1 MTLQFF
7 WNRTASVWIALLY
20 IVLGLPLLLFP
31 GISGS
36 VFVWSLAAGAT
47 VYACSHLWRYLQGRK
62 AEQASGTDLFLT
74 VLPLA
79 FSIFAIIWP
88 EAILPFLPLVLGALL
103 LIDGIGKI
111 PLVIS
116 GIQDEIPALIPLL
129 LSALIPVV
137 LGVLLLV
144 NPFHAAQLVIMVF
157 GIALI
162 GDGISDL
169 VTALISRKPHPIP
182 VSDADAPHEP

>member
-1 MTLQFF
+1 M
-7 WNRTASVWIALLY
+7 
-20 IVLGLPLLLFP
+20 
-31 GISGS
+31 
-36 VFVWSLAAGAT
+36 
-47 VYACSHLWRYLQGRK
+47 
-62 AEQASGTDLFLT
+62 
-74 VLPLA
+74 
-79 FSIFAIIWP
+79 
-88 EAILPFLPLVLGALL
+88 LGALL

-169 VTALISRKPHPIP
+169 VTALISRKPRPIP